1 MHEQRCTCQAGPF
14 PAGLVLHSWMGS
26 AEMTKQLARIEGVY
40 FSISGHT
47 LGLSDEKLGLML
59 QQASRAEPK
68 ASAHDHY
75 HVDKDASLTLDRVS
89 CAICQ
94 GCTLQRAGGA
104 P

>member
-1 MHEQRCTCQAGPF
+1 
-14 PAGLVLHSWMGS
+14 
-26 AEMTKQLARIEGVY
+26 MTKQLARIDGVH

-47 LGLSDEKLGLML
+47 LGLSDKKLGPML
-59 QQASRAEPK
+59 QQVSHAEPK

-75 HVDKDASLTLDRVS
+75 HADKDASLTSDRVS

-94 GCTLQRAGGA
+94 VCTLQRAGGA